1 MVELFE
7 RGGPVMWLLLAT
19 SLVALTF
26 IIERAIFWLRFRSG
40 RDQARVEAFLALVE
54 KADYAGAAESARG
67 SRDCVL
73 GVLHSGLVHRNY
85 SASDALQMA
94 AGEAY
99 RRMRRN
105 LTVLDTIVTLAP
117 LLGLLGTVIGVI
129 HSFNMIDPTGSTN
142 PAAATKGLAEALLN
156 TAAGLAIA
164 IPALLAYNFFSRRA
178 EHVASDIETTASCME
193 ICLARNEALGIVHPA
208 EGALPPAPGPHRV
221 SLGGEQ

>member
-1 MVELFE
+1 MADILE

-26 IIERAIFWLRFRSG
+26 IIERTIFWLRVRAG
-40 RDQARVEAFLALVE
+40 RDQARVEGFLGLVE
-54 KADYAGAAESARG
+54 KADYAGAADCARG
-67 SRDCVL
+67 SRDYVV

-94 AGEAY
+94 AAEAY

-105 LTVLDTIVTLAP
+105 LTALDTIVTLAP

-129 HSFNMIDPTGSTN
+129 HSFNTIDPTGAAG
-142 PAAATKGLAEALLN
+142 PAAATRGLAEALLN

-178 EHVASDIETTASCME
+178 EHAASDIETAASCME
-193 ICLARNEALGIVHPA
+193 ICLARNESRGVAKTEDA
-208 EGALPPAPGPHRV
+208 ASHR
-221 SLGGEQ
+221 